1 MTFGDRLGVSALWL
15 FAAFAIVFAP
25 ALDGPEL
32 KQFERPAITD
42 TLGPRILAPAA
53 DQAVAQ
59 DDRPRLAARATT
71 ALQGLLAFV
80 ILPAAL
86 LAVTV
91 VAYSE
96 STVRS
101 QLPGSGRSSRGP
113 PSPAS

>member
-53 DQAVAQ
+53 GQAVAQ
-59 DDRPRLAARATT
+59 DDRPAKFVTRATT
-71 ALQGLLAFV
+71 TLQGLLVFV
-80 ILPAAL
+80 ALLAAL
-86 LAVTV
+86 LAFAV
-91 VAYSE
+91 VAHNQIAVP
-96 STVRS
+96 TH
-101 QLPGSGRSSRGP
+101 LPGSRGSPRGP
-113 PSPAS
+113 PNAP